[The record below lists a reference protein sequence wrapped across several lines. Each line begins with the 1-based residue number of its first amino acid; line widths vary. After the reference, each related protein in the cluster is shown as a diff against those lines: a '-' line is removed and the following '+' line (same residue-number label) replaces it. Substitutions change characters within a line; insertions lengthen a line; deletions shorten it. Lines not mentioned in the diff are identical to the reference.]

1 MKKNKLKGF
10 TKNKKRLYNDMKGVD
25 KMLVSQKN
33 LRQLSLDLDFR
44 KPIYVHR
51 KWEQELSDLITQL
64 LIVIKLKYNLYVH
77 PTTTEI
83 SVGKKEVSQ
92 IEFCVFFM
100 REDNRDIFTL
110 KIKTNSQNE
119 MIFLEWKTQGKENK
133 IGNKISQT
141 KTIKRLDFSF
151 NGRDNSEH
159 FYCST
164 IKSSVDFLRQLLK
177 YI

>member
-1 MKKNKLKGF
+1 
-10 TKNKKRLYNDMKGVD
+10 
-25 KMLVSQKN
+25 MLVSNKN
-33 LRQLSLDLDFR
+33 LKQLRVDLDFR
-44 KPIYVHR
+44 KPIYVHK

-64 LIVIKLKYNLYVH
+64 LIVVKLKYNFYVH
-77 PTTTEI
+77 PTATEI
-83 SVGKKEVSQ
+83 SVGKREVSQ
-92 IEFCVFFM
+92 IEFCVFF
-100 REDNRDIFTL
+100 RQPDNKEVFIL

-119 MIFLEWKTQGKENK
+119 MICLEWKTQGKENK

-164 IKSSVDFLRQLLK
+164 VKSSVDFLRQLLK